1 MSAAAIAAALGG
13 AHRSGEGW
21 LVRCPAHDDHNP
33 SCSLTDGEGG
43 KLLVKCWAG
52 CDGRD
57 VLMAL
62 RQRGLLAGNL
72 IAAHTC
78 YRQTDSTKIDAKKDA
93 ARIETALRW
102 WQASRP
108 AADSPVAIY
117 LRGRGIT
124 LPIPSTLRY
133 HPALKHP
140 DGGYWPAMVAL
151 VQHGVNDQPI
161 GIHRT
166 FLARD
171 GSGKAAVS
179 PDKMMLGKVS
189 GGAVR
194 LAPVSER
201 LAVCEG
207 LETALS
213 VQQAS
218 GIATW
223 AALCAGGIEKLILPP
238 LPLAGDI
245 IIASDNDENGVGQR
259 AAAHAAQRWLAE
271 GRRVRIALPPRV
283 GQDFNDLLR
292 GVAV

>member
-13 AHRSGEGW
+13 ARRSGRGW

-33 SCSLTDGEGG
+33 SCSLADSENG

-52 CDGRD
+52 CDSRD
-57 VLMAL
+57 VLAAL
-62 RQRGLLAGNL
+62 RERGLLAGNSA
-72 IAAHTC
+72 AAHTR
-78 YRQTDSTKIDAKKDA
+78 YQQVDNTKTDAKKDA
-93 ARIETALRW
+93 ARIETALRLW
-102 WQASRP
+102 RASRP
-108 AADSPVAIY
+108 VAGSPIITY

-124 LPIPSTLRY
+124 LSAPSTLRY

-151 VQHGVNDQPI
+151 VQHGVNDRPI

-171 GSGKAAVS
+171 GSDKAAVS

-194 LAPVSER
+194 LAPVSEK
-201 LAVCEG
+201 LVVCEG

-213 VQQAS
+213 VQQAT
-218 GIATW
+218 GIPTW
-223 AALCAGGIEKLILPP
+223 AAGSAGGIEELTLPP

-245 IIASDNDENGVGQR
+245 IIAADHDANGVGQR
-259 AAAHAAQRWLAE
+259 AAEHAAQRWLVD
-271 GRRVRIALPPRV
+271 GRRVRIALPPHV
-283 GQDFNDLLR
+283 GQDFNDILQE
-292 GVAV
+292 VA

>member
-13 AHRSGEGW
+13 ASRSGRGW
-21 LVRCPAHDDHNP
+21 LVRCPAHNDHNP
-33 SCSLTDGEGG
+33 SCTLADGENG

-57 VLMAL
+57 VLAAL
-62 RQRGLLAGNL
+62 RERGLLAENSV
-72 IAAHTC
+72 AANTH
-78 YRQTDSTKIDAKKDA
+78 YWQVENAKTDAQKDA

-102 WQASRP
+102 WRASRP
-108 AADSPVAIY
+108 TADSPVATY

-124 LPIPSTLRY
+124 LSAPPTLRY

-140 DGGYWPAMVAL
+140 DGGYWPTMVAL
-151 VQHGVNDQPI
+151 VQHGVNNRPI

-179 PDKMMLGKVS
+179 PDKMMLGEIG

-194 LAPVSER
+194 LAPVSEK

-213 VQQAS
+213 VQQAT
-218 GIATW
+218 GIPTW
-223 AALCAGGIEKLILPP
+223 AALSAGGIECLILPP
-238 LPLAGDI
+238 LPLASDI
-245 IIASDNDENGVGQR
+245 TIAADRDANSVGQR
-259 AAAHAAQRWLAE
+259 AAEHAAQRRRME

-283 GQDFNDLLR
+283 GQDFNDILQ
-292 GVAV
+292 GVA